1 MIFYQAFNLSYSKM
15 INNFIVDELIGNV
28 SVLINNN
35 IETQIDYITNKIINE
50 YDYYQLLLNNIKV
63 IGINNKNS
71 FTNLYKNLF
80 RKLNESIF
88 YLVEDK
94 IYLYLD
100 LFNRKNKNIFKDN
113 FIDFYVNNLN
123 KYRINFNFISEIFHN
138 IFLDKNFNK
147 TLDSISKELI
157 ENNMVLKAKQT
168 INDLIYNKTNILN
181 FEIRRILNNI
191 H

>member
-15 INNFIVDELIGNV
+15 INNFIVYELIGNV

-113 FIDFYVNNLN
+113 YFAIYT
-123 KYRINFNFISEIFHN
+123 
-138 IFLDKNFNK
+138 
-147 TLDSISKELI
+147 TLTGD
-157 ENNMVLKAKQT
+157 T
-168 INDLIYNKTNILN
+168 P
-181 FEIRRILNNI
+181 R
-191 H
+191 

>member
-138 IFLDKNFNK
+138 IFLDKNCNK
-147 TLDSISKELI
+147 TPDSISK
-157 ENNMVLKAKQT
+157 
-168 INDLIYNKTNILN
+168 
-181 FEIRRILNNI
+181 
-191 H
+191 

>member
-1 MIFYQAFNLSYSKM
+1 
-15 INNFIVDELIGNV
+15 
-28 SVLINNN
+28 
-35 IETQIDYITNKIINE
+35 
-50 YDYYQLLLNNIKV
+50 LLLNNLKV

-138 IFLDKNFNK
+138 IFLDKNCNK
-147 TLDSISKELI
+147 TPDSISK
-157 ENNMVLKAKQT
+157 
-168 INDLIYNKTNILN
+168 
-181 FEIRRILNNI
+181 
-191 H
+191 